1 MSFVVVNN
9 IGKVYQSNGVDSAVC
24 VLDGINLE
32 IEEGEF
38 VSLMGPS
45 GSGKSTLL
53 TIIGAMNHPSV
64 GRVLVDD
71 IDVYGL
77 SEERRA
83 DFRREY
89 LGFVFQQHHLMPYL
103 NALENVMLPLV
114 TSKASAK
121 EKRIRALAV
130 LQRVGLA
137 NKAERLPNQLSG
149 GEQGRLAIARALVN
163 EPPLILADEPT
174 GTLDTKTGVEI
185 MEVFQQLNAQGQTIF
200 MVTHNPENAALAHR
214 IVNIRD
220 GRMFDESD
228 VALQS
233 AEQGEKYSESE
244 ANPNSSCLPAHSGFG
259 WKQRCA
265 GPATW
270 HAKSRQL
277 PEPLLAKS
285 ATSNQFRL
293 VHLTRLPG
301 FQRCNS

>member
-9 IGKVYQSNGVDSAVC
+9 IGKVYQTNGVDSAVC
-24 VLDGINLE
+24 VLGGINLE

-53 TIIGAMNHPSV
+53 TIIGAMNHPSD
-64 GRVLVDD
+64 GRVWVDD

-103 NALENVMLPLV
+103 NAIENVMLPLV
-114 TSKASAK
+114 TSKTSTK
-121 EKRIRALAV
+121 EKRNRALAV
-130 LQRVGLA
+130 MQKVGLES
-137 NKAERLPNQLSG
+137 KAERLPNQLSG

-185 MEVFQQLNAQGQTIF
+185 MEVFQELNAQGQTIF

-228 VALQS
+228 
-233 AEQGEKYSESE
+233 AE
-244 ANPNSSCLPAHSGFG
+244 LPS
-259 WKQRCA
+259 
-265 GPATW
+265 T
-270 HAKSRQL
+270 
-277 PEPLLAKS
+277 E
-285 ATSNQFRL
+285 
-293 VHLTRLPG
+293 
-301 FQRCNS
+301 

>member
-1 MSFVVVNN
+1 MMSFVVVNN
-9 IGKVYQSNGVDSAVC
+9 IGKVYQSNGVDSAVR
-24 VLDGINLE
+24 VLGGINLE

-53 TIIGAMNHPSV
+53 TIIGAMNHPSD

-83 DFRREY
+83 DFRCEY

-121 EKRIRALAV
+121 QKRIRALAV

-137 NKAERLPNQLSG
+137 SKAARLPNQLSG

-163 EPPLILADEPT
+163 EAPLILADEPT
-174 GTLDTKTGVEI
+174 GTLDSKTGVEI

-200 MVTHNPENAALAHR
+200 MVTHNPDNAALAHR

-228 VALQS
+228 VAQS
-233 AEQGEKYSESE
+233 GA
-244 ANPNSSCLPAHSGFG
+244 
-259 WKQRCA
+259 
-265 GPATW
+265 
-270 HAKSRQL
+270 
-277 PEPLLAKS
+277 
-285 ATSNQFRL
+285 
-293 VHLTRLPG
+293 
-301 FQRCNS
+301 